1 MAETR
6 ILEINL
12 ISAQNLKIPNSAK
25 MRRIHTYAIAY
36 IDPSAKLR
44 TSLDTVGGENPT
56 WNEKFIFRVSPHFI
70 YGDTS
75 AVQFEIYATGYIRDY
90 LVGNVRFLLSSS
102 TLTSAKTG
110 AVIGTPA
117 FSAVH
122 IRRPSGRVHGVL
134 NIAATVY
141 ESSDFAAFSGM
152 SAVCF
157 RDLIGEK
164 ENEDVAKS
172 KRRERRMSWHLSR
185 DGSKRSE
192 RSEKSEKSS
201 GGDSCEFPRCDSV
214 EFSDGNDS
222 TTSSSTTSSVTAGA
236 LKELNGA
243 RSGNLAG
250 KKESNLAGK
259 KEGKS
264 DGGGLM
270 CGLMLQRRFSF
281 CPSDQNLLALAGFHG
296 RKFNG

>member
-1 MAETR
+1 
-6 ILEINL
+6 
-12 ISAQNLKIPNSAK
+12 

-44 TSLDTVGGENPT
+44 TSLDIVGGENPT

-141 ESSDFAAFSGM
+141 ESSDFAAFNGM

-164 ENEDVAKS
+164 DNDEMAKS
-172 KRRERRMSWHLSR
+172 KKRERRMSWHLSR
-185 DGSKRSE
+185 NGSKRSE
-192 RSEKSEKSS
+192 RSEKSS
-201 GGDSCEFPRCDSV
+201 GADSCEFPRCDSV
-214 EFSDGNDS
+214 EFSDGNES
-222 TTSSSTTSSVTAGA
+222 TTSSSTSSVNGA
-236 LKELNGA
+236 LKDLNVG
-243 RSGNLAG
+243 RSG
-250 KKESNLAGK
+250 NLAGK